1 MSKNRADFGLA
12 TERFFAR
19 SNAPDRAAPSAK
31 GPAKFGKRGAV
42 MMECLYGEI
51 GVLPLRR
58 HHDRRK
64 AAVGLSETVWLSS
77 VSLVDL
83 PAHHASS
90 PGSPLNPALDRPAPP
105 RGETSDFTPLTA
117 IRRIFAALRRW
128 GGRFRPQQPLREL
141 SDHLLKD
148 IGLSRVVLAY
158 DAQSRSG
165 AGLSRPSTTAHC
177 ANR

>member
-1 MSKNRADFGLA
+1 MIED
-12 TERFFAR
+12 
-19 SNAPDRAAPSAK
+19 
-31 GPAKFGKRGAV
+31 
-42 MMECLYGEI
+42 LYGEI

-58 HHDRRK
+58 HHDQRK

-77 VSLVDL
+77 VNLLDR

-90 PGSPLNPALDRPAPP
+90 PGSPPDGSLDRPPPP
-105 RGETSDFTPLTA
+105 RGKTSDITPLMA
-117 IRRIFAALRRW
+117 LRRIFAALRRW
-128 GGRFRPQQPLREL
+128 GGRSRPQQQLREL

-165 AGLSRPSTTAHC
+165 AALSRPSTTGHC